1 MLLLRVVYRLLLLII
16 KNIEIMGRYLG
27 PKLRKRQLFGLAPE
41 SASIRRRGIRKAK
54 KSDYG
59 QILEEKQKLKFIYG
73 ILEHQ
78 MRRYAHES
86 LSSGRDAQIVILQK
100 LESRLDNVVYRLG
113 LAKTREQARQFV
125 SHGHILVDDK
135 RLDIPSYSL
144 KPGQN
149 VSFSA
154 KMLKNHTFKQAIEK
168 NRQEIEKSS
177 FLLLDSTGGRFLNI
191 PGAQEL
197 PKNVDIAKVLEFYH
211 KTL

>member
-1 MLLLRVVYRLLLLII
+1 
-16 KNIEIMGRYLG
+16 MGRYLG

-41 SASIRRRGIRKAK
+41 SASIRRRGVRTAR

-86 LSSGRDAQIVILQK
+86 LSSGKDAQVTILQK

-135 RLDIPSYSL
+135 RLDIPSYRL

-149 VSFSA
+149 VSFSV
-154 KMLKNHTFKQAIEK
+154 KMLKKHTFNQAIEK
-168 NRQEIEKSS
+168 NRQEMEKSS
-177 FLLLDSTGGRFLNI
+177 FLLFDQSGGRFLNV

>member
-1 MLLLRVVYRLLLLII
+1 
-16 KNIEIMGRYLG
+16 MGRYLG
-27 PKLRKRQLFGLAPE
+27 PKLRKRQQYGLAPE
-41 SASIRRRGIRKAK
+41 NASIRRRGLNKAR

-78 MRRYAHES
+78 MRRYAHEA
-86 LSSGRDAQIVILQK
+86 LSSGKDAQILVLQK

-125 SHGHILVDDK
+125 SHGHILVDAK

-149 VSFSA
+149 ISFSA
-154 KMLKNHTFKQAIEK
+154 KMLNNNTFRQAVEK

-177 FLLLDSTGGRFLNI
+177 FLLLDSAGGRFLNI
-191 PGAQEL
+191 PGVQEL